1 MPITAPGA
9 FIASL
14 ALTGFRS
21 ANGFFSEVLLYQ
33 GGFVRGTTAFS
44 DCRVIVAMVGLI
56 ATAFTAGYSLLA
68 LRKSLF
74 GPANGDTS
82 NVKEAPWTITVPL
95 IILGI
100 VTVVL
105 GIYPGPII
113 SRFADIGRAI
123 VGA

>member
-1 MPITAPGA
+1 M
-9 FIASL
+9 
-14 ALTGFRS
+14 GFPS
-21 ANGFFSEVLLYQ
+21 TNGFFSEFLLFQ
-33 GGFVRGTTAFS
+33 GGFVHATTAFS
-44 DCRVIVAMVGLI
+44 DYRVIVAILGVV

-68 LRKSLF
+68 LRKIFF
-74 GPANGDTS
+74 GPANGDTA

-95 IILGI
+95 IVLSI

-113 SRFADIGRAI
+113 SRFAAIGKAI